1 MVEGAL
7 QRVHL
12 IQASVLSAELCETMA
27 CELDLQKQKPTELQ
41 MALSLSGLLPP
52 SGHVLVL

>member
-1 MVEGAL
+1 MAEGAL

-12 IQASVLSAELCETMA
+12 MKTSVVSAELRETMA
-27 CELDLQKQKPTELQ
+27 CELDLKKQKPTELQ
-41 MALSLSGLLPP
+41 MALSLGGLLPP

>member
-12 IQASVLSAELCETMA
+12 IQASELRETMA
-27 CELDLQKQKPTELQ
+27 RELDLKKQKPTELQ
-41 MALSLSGLLPP
+41 MALSLGGPLPP